1 MIKAILKEYGVPWS
15 INRALYSSKLKMMKM
30 IPKTEILFEKKVN
43 IKRIDIFEL
52 NTKNIKL
59 FLEQLDQ
66 EDKQSIIEEADRAI
80 VGSIKGFSSIELDYG
95 NPINWNY
102 SPITK
107 KLVDNDKK
115 WYQIPDFDK
124 ERGDIKV
131 IWEIS
136 RFTHFYCITRA
147 FLITEDIK
155 YYEAF
160 SSQIKSW
167 IENNEYSY
175 GSNCKCGQESALRMI
190 NILMAYTVF
199 KKHGLTTESD
209 DNNVK
214 KIIEG
219 GYKKILSN
227 FFYAHKCIK
236 NNHTFSEICGLIIG
250 AWCCEDNHR
259 LKKAYKLLDK
269 EIETQF
275 MNDGGYVQFS
285 FNYQRFTLQI
295 LECVL
300 KISEKTGMNISDK
313 SKKIVSDSAY
323 LMYQVQDESGD
334 LPNYGSNDGALIF
347 PVTVCGYRDFRPVI
361 NTIYCL
367 INGKRLYSDG
377 KYNEEL
383 LWFGKN
389 SNLDCSMSNIKRE
402 SKSFKDAGIY
412 TLRNDNNYMMI
423 TLPDYKTRPDQMDGL
438 HIDLWKNKK
447 NIFCDSGTY
456 SYATELGK
464 KLSLTESHNTVQIEN
479 REQMNKHGPFLIYN
493 WTSTENIVA
502 NENSFKGTMV
512 SKNRYKHTRSIEYHN
527 KGYIINDNIEAKA
540 EYCNFYFH
548 TPFDV
553 IVVGDEVRISDKQEH
568 IATMIVSKGE
578 ISISKKYRSLY
589 YLRKEEI
596 NCINIRCDISNDI
609 CDITFDIK
617 FKN

>member
-175 GSNCKCGQESALRMI
+175 GSNYKCGQESALRMI

-227 FFYAHKCIK
+227 FFYAHKCIN

>member
-102 SPITK
+102 SP
-107 KLVDNDKK
+107 
-115 WYQIPDFDK
+115 DFDK

-175 GSNCKCGQESALRMI
+175 GSNYKCGQESALRMI

>member
-175 GSNCKCGQESALRMI
+175 GSNYKCGQESALRMI

-609 CDITFDIK
+609 CDITIDIK

>member
-66 EDKQSIIEEADRAI
+66 EYKQSIIEEADRAI

-175 GSNCKCGQESALRMI
+175 GSNYKCGQESALRMI

>member
-1 MIKAILKEYGVPWS
+1 
-15 INRALYSSKLKMMKM
+15 
-30 IPKTEILFEKKVN
+30 
-43 IKRIDIFEL
+43 
-52 NTKNIKL
+52 
-59 FLEQLDQ
+59 
-66 EDKQSIIEEADRAI
+66 
-80 VGSIKGFSSIELDYG
+80 
-95 NPINWNY
+95 
-102 SPITK
+102 
-107 KLVDNDKK
+107 
-115 WYQIPDFDK
+115 
-124 ERGDIKV
+124 
-131 IWEIS
+131 
-136 RFTHFYCITRA
+136 
-147 FLITEDIK
+147 
-155 YYEAF
+155 
-160 SSQIKSW
+160 
-167 IENNEYSY
+167 
-175 GSNCKCGQESALRMI
+175 
-190 NILMAYTVF
+190 
-199 KKHGLTTESD
+199 
-209 DNNVK
+209 
-214 KIIEG
+214 
-219 GYKKILSN
+219 
-227 FFYAHKCIK
+227 
-236 NNHTFSEICGLIIG
+236 
-250 AWCCEDNHR
+250 
-259 LKKAYKLLDK
+259 
-269 EIETQF
+269 
-275 MNDGGYVQFS
+275 
-285 FNYQRFTLQI
+285 
-295 LECVL
+295 
-300 KISEKTGMNISDK
+300 
-313 SKKIVSDSAY
+313 
-323 LMYQVQDESGD
+323 MYQVQDESGD

>member
-175 GSNCKCGQESALRMI
+175 GSNYKCGQESALRMI

-578 ISISKKYRSLY
+578 ISISKKYRILY

>member
-175 GSNCKCGQESALRMI
+175 GSNYKCGQESALRMI

-300 KISEKTGMNISDK
+300 KISEKT
-313 SKKIVSDSAY
+313 
-323 LMYQVQDESGD
+323 
-334 LPNYGSNDGALIF
+334 
-347 PVTVCGYRDFRPVI
+347 
-361 NTIYCL
+361 
-367 INGKRLYSDG
+367 
-377 KYNEEL
+377 
-383 LWFGKN
+383 
-389 SNLDCSMSNIKRE
+389 
-402 SKSFKDAGIY
+402 
-412 TLRNDNNYMMI
+412 
-423 TLPDYKTRPDQMDGL
+423 
-438 HIDLWKNKK
+438 
-447 NIFCDSGTY
+447 
-456 SYATELGK
+456 
-464 KLSLTESHNTVQIEN
+464 
-479 REQMNKHGPFLIYN
+479 
-493 WTSTENIVA
+493 
-502 NENSFKGTMV
+502 
-512 SKNRYKHTRSIEYHN
+512 
-527 KGYIINDNIEAKA
+527 
-540 EYCNFYFH
+540 
-548 TPFDV
+548 
-553 IVVGDEVRISDKQEH
+553 
-568 IATMIVSKGE
+568 
-578 ISISKKYRSLY
+578 
-589 YLRKEEI
+589 
-596 NCINIRCDISNDI
+596 
-609 CDITFDIK
+609 
-617 FKN
+617 

>member
-124 ERGDIKV
+124 ERGEIKV

-175 GSNCKCGQESALRMI
+175 GSNYKCGQESALRMI

>member
-175 GSNCKCGQESALRMI
+175 GSNYKCGQESALRMI

-456 SYATELGK
+456 SYATDLGK
-464 KLSLTESHNTVQIEN
+464 KLALTESHNTVQVEN
-479 REQMNKHGPFLIYN
+479 REQMDKYGPFLIYN
-493 WTSTENIVA
+493 WTSAENIVS

-512 SKNRYKHTRSIEYHN
+512 SKNGYKHTRSIEYHN
-527 KGYIINDNIEAKA
+527 KSYIINDKIEAKA

-553 IVVGDEVRISDKQEH
+553 VVEGKEVKILDGQEY
-568 IATMIVSKGE
+568 IATMIISKGE
-578 ISISKKYRSLY
+578 ISINKKYRSLY

-609 CDITFDIK
+609 CDITFDIR

>member
-175 GSNCKCGQESALRMI
+175 GSNYKCGQESALRMI

>member
-52 NTKNIKL
+52 NTKNVKL

-175 GSNCKCGQESALRMI
+175 GSNYKCGQESALRMI

>member
-175 GSNCKCGQESALRMI
+175 GSNYKCGQESALRMI

-512 SKNRYKHTRSIEYHN
+512 SKNRYKRTRSIEYHN

>member
-175 GSNCKCGQESALRMI
+175 GSNYKCGQESALRMI

-250 AWCCEDNHR
+250 AWCCEDNDR

-456 SYATELGK
+456 SYATDLGK
-464 KLSLTESHNTVQIEN
+464 KLALTESHNTVQVEN
-479 REQMNKHGPFLIYN
+479 REQMDKHGPFLIYN
-493 WTSTENIVA
+493 WTSAENIVA

-512 SKNRYKHTRSIEYHN
+512 SKNGYKHTRSIEYHN
-527 KGYIINDNIEAKA
+527 KSYIINDKIEAKA
-540 EYCNFYFH
+540 ECCNFYFH

-553 IVVGDEVRISDKQEH
+553 VVEGKEVKILDGQEY
-568 IATMIVSKGE
+568 IATMIISKGE
-578 ISISKKYRSLY
+578 ISM
-589 YLRKEEI
+589 
-596 NCINIRCDISNDI
+596 
-609 CDITFDIK
+609 ITII
-617 FKN
+617 

>member
-15 INRALYSSKLKMMKM
+15 INRALYSSKLKMMKT
-30 IPKTEILFEKKVN
+30 IPKTEILFERKVN
-43 IKRIDIFEL
+43 INRLDIFEL

-66 EDKQSIIEEADRAI
+66 EDKQSIINEADMAI
-80 VGSIKGFSSIELDYG
+80 LGKIKGFSSIELDYG
-95 NPINWNY
+95 NPINWHY
-102 SPITK
+102 SPTTK

-160 SSQIKSW
+160 SNQIKSW
-167 IENNEYSY
+167 IDNNEYSY
-175 GSNCKCGQESALRMI
+175 GSNYKCGQESALRMI

-199 KKHGLTTESD
+199 KNYGLTTELD
-209 DNNVK
+209 DTNVK

-219 GYKKILSN
+219 AYKKILSN

-250 AWCCEDNHR
+250 AWCCEDNDR

-300 KISEKTGMNISDK
+300 KISEKTSMNMSDN
-313 SKKIVSDSAY
+313 SKRIVSDSAY

-367 INGKRLYSDG
+367 INGKRLYSNG
-377 KYNEEL
+377 KYDEEL

-389 SNLDCSMSNIKRE
+389 GNLDCSISDIRRE
-402 SKSFKDAGIY
+402 SKSFKDSGIY

-423 TLPDYKTRPDQMDGL
+423 ILSDYKTRPAQMDGL

-456 SYATELGK
+456 SYATDLGK
-464 KLSLTESHNTVQIEN
+464 KLALTESHNTVQVEN
-479 REQMNKHGPFLIYN
+479 REQMDKYGPFLIYN
-493 WTSTENIVA
+493 WTSAENIVA

-512 SKNRYKHTRSIEYHN
+512 SKNGYKHTRSIEYHN
-527 KGYIINDNIEAKA
+527 KSYIINDKIEAKA
-540 EYCNFYFH
+540 ECCNFYFH

-553 IVVGDEVRISDKQEH
+553 VVEGKEVKILDGQEY
-568 IATMIVSKGE
+568 IATMIISKGE

-609 CDITFDIK
+609 CDITFDIR

>member
-1 MIKAILKEYGVPWS
+1 M
-15 INRALYSSKLKMMKM
+15 
-30 IPKTEILFEKKVN
+30 
-43 IKRIDIFEL
+43 

-175 GSNCKCGQESALRMI
+175 GSNYKCGQESALRMI

>member
-1 MIKAILKEYGVPWS
+1 
-15 INRALYSSKLKMMKM
+15 
-30 IPKTEILFEKKVN
+30 
-43 IKRIDIFEL
+43 
-52 NTKNIKL
+52 
-59 FLEQLDQ
+59 
-66 EDKQSIIEEADRAI
+66 
-80 VGSIKGFSSIELDYG
+80 
-95 NPINWNY
+95 
-102 SPITK
+102 
-107 KLVDNDKK
+107 
-115 WYQIPDFDK
+115 
-124 ERGDIKV
+124 
-131 IWEIS
+131 
-136 RFTHFYCITRA
+136 
-147 FLITEDIK
+147 
-155 YYEAF
+155 
-160 SSQIKSW
+160 
-167 IENNEYSY
+167 
-175 GSNCKCGQESALRMI
+175 
-190 NILMAYTVF
+190 MAYTVF